1 MNSGNSQASGG
12 PRSGAWR
19 RPESGTSGLE
29 RYFATI
35 RERAG
40 LIALVTFVTTLIAAA
55 YLVVATEQYRA
66 EADLLVI
73 PLSRDDDSLQ
83 GLSVIHESTDPTRD
97 VATAARLT
105 TSLNVA
111 RRVDKEIG
119 YPGTPEQLRSKVS
132 AEPVAASQVVAVVAE
147 ADSPEMARDI
157 ANGFANG
164 IVSERGDI
172 VKRQADT
179 LITGLR
185 QQLQDS
191 QDSGETTTALEQQIV
206 ALEKVKTAG
215 DPTLTVDT
223 LASKPVSPFSP
234 RPMLTLIAGLFG
246 GLILGVGG
254 AFAMSALD
262 PRLRREEQ
270 LRELYSLP
278 ILARVPKEKRAPT
291 FTLGKRRLVIGPRSR
306 ERRALPPGELSAAT
320 LESFRTLRTMLAA
333 QRREDGNSRSI
344 LVTGPSPSEG
354 KTTTA
359 INLASSLALAGNRV
373 ILIEADFRRPT
384 VGEALGVRA
393 RVGIGDVLLGNV
405 ALEDALVLA
414 PPFGDN
420 LCALLVDRADDWLAE
435 VLSLPAA
442 EALLEDAKRL
452 ADYVVLDSPP
462 LTQVI
467 DAMPLARQVD
477 DVVMVVRLG
486 SSNLTQLAHLGD
498 LLEQNS
504 IRPAGFVVV
513 GGPAPEESSYYR
525 EAQRRRAAQSDW
537 LVNFEQKT
545 SSSSSSESEAPS
557 KPESSSSSSSERSAS
572 SAER

>member
-1 MNSGNSQASGG
+1 MNAG
-12 PRSGAWR
+12 WR
-19 RPESGTSGLE
+19 RPQGESTGLESYFRVLRERSGL
-29 RYFATI
+29 I
-35 RERAG
+35 
-40 LIALVTFVTTLIAAA
+40 LLVTLVTTLMAAA
-55 YLVVATEQYRA
+55 YLATAPDKYEA
-66 EADLLVI
+66 EATLLVL
-73 PLSRDDDSLQ
+73 PASRDDTTLNN
-83 GLSVIHESTDPTRD
+83 LPLLRESSDPTRNIE
-97 VATAARLT
+97 TASQLVT
-105 TSLNVA
+105 EPNVA
-111 RRVDKEIG
+111 GRVKDQLG
-119 YPGTPEQLRSKVS
+119 LGGTVASLQAKVA
-132 AEPVAASQVVAVVAE
+132 AEPVAQSDIVAITAH
-147 ADSPEMARDI
+147 ADSPDLARDI
-157 ANGFANG
+157 ANGFATG
-164 IVSERGDI
+164 VVAERSE
-172 VKRQADT
+172 
-179 LITGLR
+179 LIRSEAEKLIDGLR
-185 QQLQDS
+185 EQVREAD
-191 QDSGETTTALEQQIV
+191 DAGDDTTALNAQIADLQAV
-206 ALEKVKTAG
+206 RESG
-215 DPTLTVDT
+215 DPTLR
-223 LASKPVSPFSP
+223 VSTRAEAPSSPYSP
-234 RPMLTLIAGLFG
+234 RPVLTLLAGFFG

-291 FTLGKRRLVIGPRSR
+291 FTLGKRRLLIGPRER

-467 DAMPLARQVD
+467 DAMPLARRVD
-477 DVVMVVRLG
+477 DVVIVTRLG
-486 SSNLTQLAHLGD
+486 SSNLSQLAHLGD
-498 LLEQNS
+498 LLDQNG

-513 GGPAPEESSYYR
+513 GGAAPEESSYYR
-525 EAQRRRAAQSDW
+525 EAQRRRNAQSDW

-545 SSSSSSESEAPS
+545 SSSPPPGESEKS
-557 KPESSSSSSSERSAS
+557 TS

>member
-1 MNSGNSQASGG
+1 MNSADSQAARDSAGVG
-12 PRSGAWR
+12 WR
-19 RPESGTSGLE
+19 RPQSAVSGLE
-29 RYFATI
+29 RYFHTI
-35 RERAG
+35 RERLG
-40 LIALVTFVTTLIAAA
+40 LIALVTLVTTLAAAA
-55 YLVVATEQYRA
+55 YLVVATDQYKA
-66 EADLLVI
+66 EADLLVL
-73 PLSRDDDSLQ
+73 PQSRDDPSFN
-83 GLSVIHESTDPTRD
+83 GLSLIRESSDPTRD
-97 VATAARLT
+97 VETAAKLA
-105 TSLNVA
+105 TSRNVA
-111 RRVDKEIG
+111 RQVDR
-119 YPGTPEQLRSKVS
+119 QLDYEGSVDDLLKKVS
-132 AEPVAASQVVAVVAE
+132 AEPIAQSNVVAVTAV
-147 ADSPEMARDI
+147 ADSPELARDI

-164 IVSERGDI
+164 VVEHRSELIRA
-172 VKRQADT
+172 QAT
-179 LITGLR
+179 RLIEGL
-185 QQLQDS
+185 QQQVD
-191 QDSGETTTALEQQIV
+191 DAKAAGESTDELNAQIASLV
-206 ALEKVKTAG
+206 RVRASG
-215 DPTLTVDT
+215 DPTLSVETQ
-223 LASKPVSPFSP
+223 AEAPESPFSP
-234 RPMLTLIAGLFG
+234 RPALTLAAGIIG
-246 GLILGVGG
+246 GLILGIGG

-270 LRELYSLP
+270 LRELYALP

-291 FTLGKRRLVIGPRSR
+291 YTLGKRWLGIGPR
-306 ERRALPPGELSAAT
+306 EHQRRPLPPGELSAAT

-333 QRREDGNSRSI
+333 QRREDGKSRSI

-405 ALEDALVLA
+405 SLEDALVLA

-477 DVVMVVRLG
+477 DVVVVTRLG

-498 LLEQNS
+498 LLDQNG

-513 GGPAPEESSYYR
+513 GGPGPEESSYYR
-525 EAQRRRAAQSDW
+525 EVQRRRAAQSDW

-545 SSSSSSESEAPS
+545 SGASESS
-557 KPESSSSSSSERSAS
+557 VESETSTS

>member
-1 MNSGNSQASGG
+1 MNPADTQAARDPAGTG
-12 PRSGAWR
+12 WR
-19 RPESGTSGLE
+19 RPQTGVSGLE
-29 RYFATI
+29 RYFHTL
-35 RERAG
+35 RERLG
-40 LIALVTFVTTLIAAA
+40 LIALITLVTTLAAVA
-55 YLVVATEQYRA
+55 YLAVATDRYKA

-73 PLSRDDDSLQ
+73 PAPRDDTSLT
-83 GLSVIHESTDPTRD
+83 GLPLIRESSDPTRD
-97 VATAARLT
+97 VETASQVV
-105 TSLNVA
+105 TSRNVGE
-111 RRVDKEIG
+111 RVK
-119 YPGTPEQLRSKVS
+119 EQLGLDESVTDLLKDVS
-132 AEPVAASQVVAVVAE
+132 AEPIAQSNIVAVIAE
-147 ADSPEMARDI
+147 ADSPELARDI
-157 ANGFANG
+157 ANGFARGVVAHRSEIVRTEADKLIARAREDLEAAEGNG
-164 IVSERGDI
+164 ESTEAIS
-172 VKRQADT
+172 T
-179 LITGLR
+179 
-185 QQLQDS
+185 QLAQLL
-191 QDSGETTTALEQQIV
+191 TVRA
-206 ALEKVKTAG
+206 AG
-215 DPTLTVDT
+215 DPTLRVET
-223 LASKPVSPFSP
+223 LADTPESPFAP
-234 RPMLTLIAGLFG
+234 RPVLTIVAGIIA

-254 AFAMSALD
+254 AFAMSSLD

-270 LRELYSLP
+270 LRELYALP
-278 ILARVPKEKRAPT
+278 ILARIPKEKRAPT
-291 FTLGKRRLVIGPRSR
+291 FTLGKRRLGIGPRER

-405 ALEDALVLA
+405 SLEDALVLA

-442 EALLEDAKRL
+442 QALLEDAKRL

-477 DVVMVVRLG
+477 DVVLVVRLG
-486 SSNLTQLAHLGD
+486 SSNLTQLVHLGD
-498 LLEQNS
+498 LLEQNG

-513 GGPAPEESSYYR
+513 GGPGPEESNYYR
-525 EAQRRRAAQSDW
+525 DAQRRRAQSDW
-537 LVNFEQKT
+537 LVNFEQKSA
-545 SSSSSSESEAPS
+545 SSVESETS
-557 KPESSSSSSSERSAS
+557 TS

>member
-1 MNSGNSQASGG
+1 MNSADTQAARDS
-12 PRSGAWR
+12 SGAGWR
-19 RPESGTSGLE
+19 RPQTATSGIE
-29 RYFATI
+29 RYYRVL
-35 RERAG
+35 RERLG
-40 LIALVTFVTTLIAAA
+40 LIALVTLATTLVAAA
-55 YLVVATEQYRA
+55 YLVTAPDRYKA
-66 EADLLVI
+66 EANLLVN
-73 PLSRDDDSLQ
+73 PAANDDPVFGSLP
-83 GLSVIHESTDPTRD
+83 VIRESSDPTRD
-97 VATAARLT
+97 VETASELVMSPNVAARVDRDLGLDDPPNDLT
-105 TSLNVA
+105 PDDLLGQVT
-111 RRVDKEIG
+111 
-119 YPGTPEQLRSKVS
+119 
-132 AEPVAASQVVAVVAE
+132 AEPVAQSNIVAVTAE
-147 ADSPEMARDI
+147 ADSPELARDL

-164 IVSERGDI
+164 VVAERNELVRREAGD
-172 VKRQADT
+172 
-179 LITGLR
+179 LITRLR
-185 QQLQDS
+185 EEIQTAEDNGDSTDELNVELAQLLRVQAS
-191 QDSGETTTALEQQIV
+191 
-206 ALEKVKTAG
+206 G
-215 DPTLTVDT
+215 DPTLRVETKAT
-223 LASKPVSPFSP
+223 APESPFSP
-234 RPMLTLIAGLFG
+234 RPGVTIAAGLFG
-246 GLILGVGG
+246 GLILGIGG

-278 ILARVPKEKRAPT
+278 ILARVPKERRAPT
-291 FTLGKRRLVIGPRSR
+291 FTLGKRRFGIGPRER

-477 DVVMVVRLG
+477 DVVLVTRLG
-486 SSNLTQLAHLGD
+486 SSNLAQLAHLGD
-498 LLEQNS
+498 LLDQND

-513 GGPAPEESSYYR
+513 GGPGPEESSYYR

-537 LVNFEQKT
+537 LVTFEQKT
-545 SSSSSSESEAPS
+545 SSGTESQKS
-557 KPESSSSSSSERSAS
+557 TS

>member
-1 MNSGNSQASGG
+1 MNPADSQAS
-12 PRSGAWR
+12 RDSGSTTWR
-19 RPESGTSGLE
+19 RPQSGSTGLE
-29 RYFATI
+29 RYFRVI
-35 RERAG
+35 RERLG
-40 LIALVTFVTTLIAAA
+40 LIALVTLTTTLMAAA
-55 YLVVATEQYRA
+55 YLAVATEQYRA

-73 PLSRDDDSLQ
+73 PASRDDTALNSLP
-83 GLSVIHESTDPTRD
+83 LIRESSDPTRD
-97 VATAARLT
+97 VETASRLV
-105 TSLNVA
+105 TSRNVA
-111 RRVDKEIG
+111 EAVKTDLG
-119 YPGTPEQLRSKVS
+119 LDQSADSLRAQVT
-132 AEPVAASQVVAVVAE
+132 AEPVAQSNIVAVTAT
-147 ADSPEMARDI
+147 ADSPDLARDL

-164 IVSERGDI
+164 VVEQRSKVIRTEAE
-172 VKRQADT
+172 KQ
-179 LITGLR
+179 ITGLR
-185 QQLQDS
+185 DQLKQAVDN
-191 QDSGETTTALEQQIV
+191 GENTVDALAAQI
-206 ALEKVKTAG
+206 AELQSIAQSG
-215 DPTLTVDT
+215 DPTMTVDT
-223 LASKPVSPFSP
+223 RADAPSSPFSP
-234 RPMLTLIAGLFG
+234 KPVVTIVAGIFAGLV
-246 GLILGVGG
+246 LGIGG
-254 AFAMSALD
+254 AFAMNALD

-278 ILARVPKEKRAPT
+278 ILARVPKERRAPT
-291 FTLGKRRLVIGPRSR
+291 FTLGKRRFGIGPRER

-320 LESFRTLRTMLAA
+320 LESYRTLRTMLAA
-333 QRREDGNSRSI
+333 QRRDDGNSRSV

-405 ALEDALVLA
+405 SLEDALVLA

-477 DVVMVVRLG
+477 DVVLVVRLG

-498 LLEQNS
+498 LLDQND
-504 IRPAGFVVV
+504 IKPAGFVVV

-525 EAQRRRAAQSDW
+525 EAQRRRNAQSDW
-537 LVNFEQKT
+537 LVSFDQRGRRVRFRVHQLGVLGRT
-545 SSSSSSESEAPS
+545 LSQLP
-557 KPESSSSSSSERSAS
+557 
-572 SAER
+572 

>member
-1 MNSGNSQASGG
+1 MNSGNSQAGGGSSGG
-12 PRSGAWR
+12 GWR
-19 RPESGTSGLE
+19 RPESGTTGLE
-29 RYFATI
+29 RYYGTI

-40 LIALVTFVTTLIAAA
+40 LIALVTFVTTLFAAA
-55 YLVVATEQYRA
+55 YLVVATPQYRA

-73 PLSRDDDSLQ
+73 PASRDADEFS
-83 GLSVIHESTDPTRD
+83 GLPVIRESTDPTRD
-97 VATAARLT
+97 VETAARLT

-111 RRVDKEIG
+111 RLVDKQLAYE
-119 YPGTPEQLRSKVS
+119 GTPEQLKSKVS
-132 AEPVAASQVVAVVAE
+132 AEPVAQSQIVAVTAI
-147 ADSPEMARDI
+147 ADSPELARDI

-164 IVSERGDI
+164 VVSQRSAL
-172 VKRQADT
+172 VKQAADGF
-179 LITGLR
+179 ITGLR
-185 QQLQDS
+185 QQVQDA
-191 QDSGETTTALEQQIV
+191 QDAGDPTTALEQQIV
-206 ALEKVKTAG
+206 ALEKVKQG
-215 DPTLTVDT
+215 GNPTLSVDT
-223 LASKPVSPFSP
+223 TASKPASAFSP
-234 RPMLTLIAGLFG
+234 RPMLTLVAGILG

-291 FTLGKRRLVIGPRSR
+291 FTLGKRRFVLGPRAR

-477 DVVMVVRLG
+477 DVVLVVRLG

-537 LVNFEQKT
+537 LVNFEQK
-545 SSSSSSESEAPS
+545 SSSSASESG
-557 KPESSSSSSSERSAS
+557 SSERSAS
-572 SAER
+572 SADR

>member
-1 MNSGNSQASGG
+1 MNSADTQAARDSAGG
-12 PRSGAWR
+12 GWR
-19 RPESGTSGLE
+19 RPQRGVSGLE
-29 RYFATI
+29 RYYGTI
-35 RERAG
+35 KERLG
-40 LIALVTFVTTLIAAA
+40 LIALITVVTTLIAGA
-55 YLVVATEQYRA
+55 YLAVATDQYRA
-66 EADLLVI
+66 EAELLVV
-73 PLSRDDDSLQ
+73 PASRDDTTLN
-83 GLSVIHESTDPTRD
+83 GIFVIRESSDPTRD
-97 VATAARLT
+97 VQTAASLVDG
-105 TSLNVA
+105 LNVA
-111 RRVDKEIG
+111 RRVDQQLD
-119 YPGTPEQLRSKVS
+119 YPGTPEDLKAKVT
-132 AEPVAASQVVAVVAE
+132 AEPVAQSNIVAVTAV
-147 ADSPEMARDI
+147 ADSPELARDI

-164 IVSERGDI
+164 VVAERSEIVRVEADKQISALQEQIDAAEEAGDS
-172 VKRQADT
+172 T
-179 LITGLR
+179 
-185 QQLQDS
+185 
-191 QDSGETTTALEQQIV
+191 EALEESLVGLQK
-206 ALEKVKTAG
+206 LRTTG
-215 DPTLTVDT
+215 DPTLRVETEAT
-223 LASKPVSPFSP
+223 APSSPFSP
-234 RPMLTLIAGLFG
+234 RPMLTLIAGVLG
-246 GLILGVGG
+246 GLILGIGG

-278 ILARVPKEKRAPT
+278 ILARVPKERRAPT
-291 FTLGKRRLVIGPRSR
+291 FTLGKRRFGIGPRER

-333 QRREDGNSRSI
+333 QRRDDGNSRSI

-384 VGEALGVRA
+384 VGQALGVRA

-442 EALLEDAKRL
+442 QALLEDAKRL

-477 DVVMVVRLG
+477 DVVLVCRLG

-498 LLEQNS
+498 LLDQNG
-504 IRPAGFVVV
+504 IKPAGFVVV

-537 LVNFEQKT
+537 LVSFEQKT
-545 SSSSSSESEAPS
+545 SGGAQPDG
-557 KPESSSSSSSERSAS
+557 PPSSERSTS
-572 SAER
+572 PAER

>member
-1 MNSGNSQASGG
+1 MNSGNTQAAGDSLGG
-12 PRSGAWR
+12 GWR
-19 RPESGTSGLE
+19 RPQSGSTGLE
-29 RYFATI
+29 RYYNTV

-40 LIALVTFVTTLIAAA
+40 LIALVTFVTTLIAAV
-55 YLVVATEQYRA
+55 YLATATSQYRA
-66 EADLLVI
+66 EADLLVL
-73 PLSRDDDSLQ
+73 PASNNDTSLT
-83 GLSVIHESTDPTRD
+83 GLSVIRDSSDPTRD
-97 VATAARLT
+97 VETASRLT

-111 RRVDKEIG
+111 RLVDRQLG
-119 YPGTPEQLRSKVS
+119 YPGSPEQLRSKVS
-132 AEPVAASQVVAVVAE
+132 AEPVAGSNVVAVRAE
-147 ADSPEMARDI
+147 ADSPELARDI

-164 IVSERGDI
+164 V
-172 VKRQADT
+172 VKVRSDVVKAEADN
-179 LITGLR
+179 LLTGLR
-185 QQLQDS
+185 AQLQD
-191 QDSGETTTALEQQIV
+191 QGNAGDNTTELNQQIV
-206 ALEKVKTAG
+206 ALEKVKQGG

-223 LASKPVSPFSP
+223 AASKPRSPFSP
-234 RPMLTLIAGLFG
+234 RPMLTLIAGFLG

-291 FTLGKRRLVIGPRSR
+291 FTLGKRRFGFGPRAR

-333 QRREDGNSRSI
+333 QRREDGKSRSI

-477 DVVMVVRLG
+477 DVVLVVRLG

-498 LLEQNS
+498 LLDQNS

-545 SSSSSSESEAPS
+545 SSSSSASESE
-557 KPESSSSSSSERSAS
+557 SSSERSAS
-572 SAER
+572 SADR

>member
-1 MNSGNSQASGG
+1 RDQLQQAQDAG
-12 PRSGAWR
+12 
-19 RPESGTSGLE
+19 ENTTELE
-29 RYFATI
+29 RQ
-35 RERAG
+35 
-40 LIALVTFVTTLIAAA
+40 IA
-55 YLVVATEQYRA
+55 E
-66 EADLLVI
+66 
-73 PLSRDDDSLQ
+73 LQ
-83 GLSVIHESTDPTRD
+83 AV
-97 VATAARLT
+97 
-105 TSLNVA
+105 
-111 RRVDKEIG
+111 RVD
-119 YPGTPEQLRSKVS
+119 
-132 AEPVAASQVVAVVAE
+132 
-147 ADSPEMARDI
+147 
-157 ANGFANG
+157 
-164 IVSERGDI
+164 
-172 VKRQADT
+172 
-179 LITGLR
+179 
-185 QQLQDS
+185 
-191 QDSGETTTALEQQIV
+191 
-206 ALEKVKTAG
+206 G
-215 DPTLTVDT
+215 DPTLTVETKAD
-223 LASKPVSPFSP
+223 APSSPYSP
-234 RPMLTLIAGLFG
+234 RPVLTLIAALFG

-254 AFAMSALD
+254 AFASSALD

-291 FTLGKRRLVIGPRSR
+291 FTLGKRRFGIGPRER

-477 DVVMVVRLG
+477 DVVLVCRLG

-498 LLEQNS
+498 LLDQNG
-504 IRPAGFVVV
+504 IKPAGFVVV
-513 GGPAPEESSYYR
+513 GGAGPEESSYYR
-525 EAQRRRAAQSDW
+525 EAQRRRNAQSDW

-545 SSSSSSESEAPS
+545 SSSSDETSS
-557 KPESSSSSSSERSAS
+557 RSAS
-572 SAER
+572 SAET

>member
-1 MNSGNSQASGG
+1 MNSADTQAARDS
-12 PRSGAWR
+12 SGASWR
-19 RPESGTSGLE
+19 RPQTASSGIE
-29 RYFATI
+29 RYYRVL
-35 RERAG
+35 RERLG
-40 LIALVTFVTTLIAAA
+40 LIVLVTLATTLVAAA
-55 YLVVATEQYRA
+55 YLVVAPDRYKA
-66 EADLLVI
+66 EADLLVN
-73 PLSRDDDSLQ
+73 PASNDDETFGSLP
-83 GLSVIHESTDPTRD
+83 VIRESSDPTRD
-97 VATAARLT
+97 VETASRLVVSRNVAAR
-105 TSLNVA
+105 
-111 RRVDKEIG
+111 VDRELG
-119 YPGTPEQLRSKVS
+119 LDEPPNDFSPDDLLGMVT
-132 AEPVAASQVVAVVAE
+132 AEPVAQSNIVSVTAE
-147 ADSPEMARDI
+147 ADSPELARDL

-164 IVSERGDI
+164 VVAQRDELVR
-172 VKRQADT
+172 REAAE
-179 LITGLR
+179 LITRLR
-185 QQLQDS
+185 EEIQTAADNGDSTEELNLELAQLQRVEAS
-191 QDSGETTTALEQQIV
+191 
-206 ALEKVKTAG
+206 G
-215 DPTLTVDT
+215 DPTLRVETKAD
-223 LASKPVSPFSP
+223 APDEPFSP
-234 RPMLTLIAGLFG
+234 RPAVTIAAGLLG
-246 GLILGVGG
+246 GLILGIGG

-278 ILARVPKEKRAPT
+278 ILARVPKERRAPT
-291 FTLGKRRLVIGPRSR
+291 FTLGKRRFGIGPRER

-477 DVVMVVRLG
+477 DVVLVTRLG
-486 SSNLTQLAHLGD
+486 SSNLAQLAHLGD
-498 LLEQNS
+498 LLDQNG
-504 IRPAGFVVV
+504 IKPAGFVVV
-513 GGPAPEESSYYR
+513 GGPGPEESSYYR

-537 LVNFEQKT
+537 LVTFEQK
-545 SSSSSSESEAPS
+545 SSSEAGSEKS
-557 KPESSSSSSSERSAS
+557 TS

>member
-1 MNSGNSQASGG
+1 MNPPESQAARDSA
-12 PRSGAWR
+12 SSDWR
-19 RPESGTSGLE
+19 RAQSASSGLE
-29 RYFATI
+29 RYYRVI
-35 RERAG
+35 RERLG
-40 LIALVTFVTTLIAAA
+40 LIAMVTLTTTLVAAA
-55 YLVVATEQYRA
+55 YLATATEQYKA

-73 PLSRDDDSLQ
+73 PASREDTALN
-83 GLSVIHESTDPTRD
+83 GLPVIRESSDPTRD
-97 VATAARLT
+97 VETAARLVDN
-105 TSLNVA
+105 LNVA
-111 RRVDKEIG
+111 KAVKGSLGLDQSAES
-119 YPGTPEQLRSKVS
+119 LRSQVT
-132 AEPVAASQVVAVVAE
+132 AEPVAQSNIVAVTAT
-147 ADSPEMARDI
+147 ADSPDLARDL
-157 ANGFANG
+157 ANGFVNG
-164 IVSERGDI
+164 VVELRSKLVKAEAEKQIV
-172 VKRQADT
+172 
-179 LITGLR
+179 GLKD
-185 QQLQDS
+185 QLQEAEAAGEDS
-191 QDSGETTTALEQQIV
+191 NATALANQIAELQGV
-206 ALEKVKTAG
+206 AQSG
-215 DPTLTVDT
+215 DPTLTVETRAD
-223 LASKPVSPFSP
+223 APSSPFSP
-234 RPMLTLIAGLFG
+234 RPILTLAAGFFAGLV
-246 GLILGVGG
+246 LGTGG

-278 ILARVPKEKRAPT
+278 ILARVPKERRAPT
-291 FTLGKRRLVIGPRSR
+291 FTLGKRRLGIGPRER

-333 QRREDGNSRSI
+333 QRRDDGNSRSI

-498 LLEQNS
+498 LLDQNG
-504 IRPAGFVVV
+504 IKPAGFVVV
-513 GGPAPEESSYYR
+513 GGPGPEESSYYR
-525 EAQRRRAAQSDW
+525 EAQRRRNAQSDW

-545 SSSSSSESEAPS
+545 SSSSS
-557 KPESSSSSSSERSAS
+557 ESSSSARPAS

>member
-1 MNSGNSQASGG
+1 MNSADTQAARDSSGG
-12 PRSGAWR
+12 GWR
-19 RPESGTSGLE
+19 RPQANSSGIE
-29 RYFATI
+29 RYFRVL

-40 LIALVTFVTTLIAAA
+40 LIALITLTTTLVAGA
-55 YLVVATEQYRA
+55 YLAVATKQYQA

-73 PLSRDDDSLQ
+73 PASRDDPTLNT
-83 GLSVIHESTDPTRD
+83 LPLIRESSDPTRD
-97 VATAARLT
+97 VETAARIT
-105 TSLNVA
+105 ASRNVA
-111 RRVDKEIG
+111 KRVKRELGLDESDEALL
-119 YPGTPEQLRSKVS
+119 EQVK
-132 AEPVAASQVVAVVAE
+132 AEPVAQSNVVAVQAT
-147 ADSPEMARDI
+147 ADSPDLARDI
-157 ANGFANG
+157 ANGFADG
-164 IVSERGDI
+164 VVAERSN
-172 VKRQADT
+172 VVRAEADK
-179 LITGLR
+179 LIAGLR
-185 QQLQDS
+185 QQRQSAEDAGESTDALSSQIAALQ
-191 QDSGETTTALEQQIV
+191 TV
-206 ALEKVKTAG
+206 REKG
-215 DPTLTVDT
+215 DPTMHVETRAD
-223 LASKPVSPFSP
+223 APESAFSP
-234 RPMLTLIAGLFG
+234 RPMLTIFAGVVG

-254 AFAMSALD
+254 AFGMSALD

-270 LRELYSLP
+270 LRDLYSLP

-291 FTLGKRRLVIGPRSR
+291 FTLGKRRFGLGPRER
-306 ERRALPPGELSAAT
+306 QRRALPPGELSAAT

-442 EALLEDAKRL
+442 QALLEDAKRL

-477 DVVMVVRLG
+477 DVVLVTRLG
-486 SSNLTQLAHLGD
+486 SSNISQLAHLGD
-498 LLEQNS
+498 LLDQNG

-513 GGPAPEESSYYR
+513 GGPGPEESSYYR

-537 LVNFEQKT
+537 LVNFEQKSSSPGESETSETST
-545 SSSSSSESEAPS
+545 SSAKLSEAPFDR
-557 KPESSSSSSSERSAS
+557 PG
-572 SAER
+572 

>member
-1 MNSGNSQASGG
+1 MNSGDTQAARDTASVG
-12 PRSGAWR
+12 WR
-19 RPESGTSGLE
+19 RPQAESSGIE
-29 RYFATI
+29 RYFRVL
-35 RERAG
+35 RERSG
-40 LIALVTFVTTLIAAA
+40 LIFLVVLTTTLVAGA
-55 YLVVATEQYRA
+55 YLAVATKQYKA

-73 PLSRDDDSLQ
+73 PASRDDQSL
-83 GLSVIHESTDPTRD
+83 GTLPIIRESSDPTRD
-97 VATAARLT
+97 VETAARVT
-105 TSLNVA
+105 ASRNVA
-111 RRVDKEIG
+111 KLVKRDLGLDMTDDELLAHVK
-119 YPGTPEQLRSKVS
+119 
-132 AEPVAASQVVAVVAE
+132 AEPVAQSNVVAVSAT
-147 ADSPEMARDI
+147 ADSPTLARDI
-157 ANGFANG
+157 ANGFADG
-164 IVSERGDI
+164 VVESRSAVVRAE
-172 VKRQADT
+172 ADK
-179 LITGLR
+179 LIAGLR
-185 QQLQDS
+185 QQVQEAEDAGESTDALSANIAALQ
-191 QDSGETTTALEQQIV
+191 TV
-206 ALEKVKTAG
+206 REKG
-215 DPTLTVDT
+215 DPTMHVETRAD
-223 LASKPVSPFSP
+223 APESAFSP
-234 RPMLTLIAGLFG
+234 RPMLTIFAGVIG

-270 LRELYSLP
+270 LRDLYSLP

-291 FTLGKRRLVIGPRSR
+291 FTLGKRRFGIGPRER
-306 ERRALPPGELSAAT
+306 QRRALPPGELSAAT

-442 EALLEDAKRL
+442 QALLEDAKRL

-477 DVVMVVRLG
+477 DVVIVTRLG

-498 LLEQNS
+498 LLDQNG

-513 GGPAPEESSYYR
+513 GGAGPEESSYYR

-545 SSSSSSESEAPS
+545 SGAGESE
-557 KPESSSSSSSERSAS
+557 KPTS
-572 SAER
+572 SAPR

>member
-1 MNSGNSQASGG
+1 VRTEADRQI
-12 PRSGAWR
+12 
-19 RPESGTSGLE
+19 SGLQQE
-29 RYFATI
+29 IQDA
-35 RERAG
+35 EEAG
-40 LIALVTFVTTLIAAA
+40 ASTDALV
-55 YLVVATEQYRA
+55 EQ
-66 EADLLVI
+66 
-73 PLSRDDDSLQ
+73 
-83 GLSVIHESTDPTRD
+83 
-97 VATAARLT
+97 
-105 TSLNVA
+105 
-111 RRVDKEIG
+111 
-119 YPGTPEQLRSKVS
+119 
-132 AEPVAASQVVAVVAE
+132 VAA
-147 ADSPEMARDI
+147 
-157 ANGFANG
+157 
-164 IVSERGDI
+164 
-172 VKRQADT
+172 
-179 LITGLR
+179 
-185 QQLQDS
+185 LQK
-191 QDSGETTTALEQQIV
+191 I
-206 ALEKVKTAG
+206 KTSG
-215 DPTLTVDT
+215 DPTLRVETEAT
-223 LASKPVSPFSP
+223 APSSPFSP
-234 RPMLTLIAGLFG
+234 RPTLTLLAGLLG

-291 FTLGKRRLVIGPRSR
+291 FTFGRRRLFGIGPRER

-333 QRREDGNSRSI
+333 QRREDGSSRSI

-477 DVVMVVRLG
+477 DVVLVTRLG

-498 LLEQNS
+498 LLDQNG

-513 GGPAPEESSYYR
+513 GGPGPEESSYYR

-537 LVNFEQKT
+537 LVNFEKQ
-545 SSSSSSESEAPS
+545 SGAASAA
-557 KPESSSSSSSERSAS
+557 SERSAS

>member
-1 MNSGNSQASGG
+1 MNPADTQAARDSAGVG
-12 PRSGAWR
+12 WR
-19 RPESGTSGLE
+19 RPQTGISGLE
-29 RYFATI
+29 RYFRTL
-35 RERAG
+35 RERLG
-40 LIALVTFVTTLIAAA
+40 LIALVTLTTTLVAAA
-55 YLVVATEQYRA
+55 YLTVATDKYEA
-66 EADLLVI
+66 EAELLVL
-73 PLSRDDDSLQ
+73 PAPRDDPNLS
-83 GLSVIHESTDPTRD
+83 GLAMIRESSDPTRD
-97 VATAARLT
+97 VTTAAGLATNR
-105 TSLNVA
+105 NVA
-111 RRVDKEIG
+111 LRVKRELGLDESVND
-119 YPGTPEQLRSKVS
+119 LREKVT
-132 AEPVAASQVVAVVAE
+132 AEPIAQSNIVSVRAE
-147 ADSPEMARDI
+147 ADSPELARDI

-164 IVSERGDI
+164 VVASRSEIVRG
-172 VKRQADT
+172 QAEE
-179 LITGLR
+179 LITRKREDLR
-185 QQLQDS
+185 AAEAAGENTDAISSQLA
-191 QDSGETTTALEQQIV
+191 ALQTI
-206 ALEKVKTAG
+206 AATG
-215 DPTLTVDT
+215 DPTLRVETRAD
-223 LASKPVSPFSP
+223 APEEPFSP
-234 RPMLTLIAGLFG
+234 RPMLTIVAGFIA

-278 ILARVPKEKRAPT
+278 VLARVPKEKRAPT
-291 FTLGKRRLVIGPRSR
+291 FTLGKRRFGIGPRER

-442 EALLEDAKRL
+442 GALLEDAKRL

-477 DVVMVVRLG
+477 DVVIVTRLG

-498 LLEQNS
+498 LLEQNG

-513 GGPAPEESSYYR
+513 GGPGPEESSYYR

-537 LVNFEQKT
+537 LVNFEQK
-545 SSSSSSESEAPS
+545 SSSSSAESPQS
-557 KPESSSSSSSERSAS
+557 TS

>member
-1 MNSGNSQASGG
+1 MNPPDTQASREGF
-12 PRSGAWR
+12 GAGWR
-19 RPESGTSGLE
+19 RPQAESSGLE
-29 RYFATI
+29 RYFRVV

-40 LIALVTFVTTLIAAA
+40 LIALVTLITTLMAAT
-55 YLVVATEQYRA
+55 YLVVATEKYEA

-73 PLSRDDDSLQ
+73 PASRDDTALN
-83 GLSVIHESTDPTRD
+83 GLPVIRESSDPTRD
-97 VATAARLT
+97 VETAARLVR
-105 TSLNVA
+105 SRNVA
-111 RRVDKEIG
+111 DRVIKDLG
-119 YPGTPEQLRSKVS
+119 LDQSADSLLSQVT
-132 AEPVAASQVVAVVAE
+132 AEPVAQSNIVSIRSTAS
-147 ADSPEMARDI
+147 SPDEARDI
-157 ANGFANG
+157 ANGFATG
-164 IVSERGDI
+164 VVAQRSEIVRSEAEKQMEGAREQL
-172 VKRQADT
+172 KQA
-179 LITGLR
+179 
-185 QQLQDS
+185 QDA
-191 QDSGETTTALEQQIV
+191 GEPTAEREQQIAELQSIV
-206 ALEKVKTAG
+206 TGG
-215 DPTLTVDT
+215 DPTMTVET
-223 LASKPVSPFSP
+223 KANAPSSPYSP
-234 RPMLTLIAGLFG
+234 RPMLTIIAGLFG

-254 AFAMSALD
+254 AFASSALD

-291 FTLGKRRLVIGPRSR
+291 FTLGKRRLGIGPRER

-467 DAMPLARQVD
+467 DAMPLARKVD
-477 DVVMVVRLG
+477 DVVLVTRLG
-486 SSNLTQLAHLGD
+486 SSNLSQLAHLGD
-498 LLEQNS
+498 LLDQNG
-504 IRPAGFVVV
+504 IKPAGFVVV
-513 GGPAPEESSYYR
+513 GGPGPEESSYYR
-525 EAQRRRAAQSDW
+525 EAQRRRNAQSDW
-537 LVNFEQKT
+537 LVSFEQKT
-545 SSSSSSESEAPS
+545 SSSPAD
-557 KPESSSSSSSERSAS
+557 SSERSAS
-572 SAER
+572 SADR

>member
-1 MNSGNSQASGG
+1 MNPPDTQAFREG
-12 PRSGAWR
+12 PSAGWR
-19 RPESGTSGLE
+19 RPQAESAGLQ
-29 RYFATI
+29 RYFRVL

-40 LIALVTFVTTLIAAA
+40 LIALVTLITTLMAAS
-55 YLVVATEQYRA
+55 YLVVATEKYKA
-66 EADLLVI
+66 ETDLLVI
-73 PLSRDDDSLQ
+73 PASRDDTALNA
-83 GLSVIHESTDPTRD
+83 LPLIRESSDPTRD
-97 VATAARLT
+97 VETAARLV
-105 TSLNVA
+105 TSRNVA
-111 RRVDKEIG
+111 ERVKQ
-119 YPGTPEQLRSKVS
+119 QLGLDQSADSLQSQVS
-132 AEPVAASQVVAVVAE
+132 AAPVAQSNIVAITAE
-147 ADSPEMARDI
+147 ADSPDLARDI
-157 ANGFANG
+157 ANGFAEG
-164 IVSERGDI
+164 VVAQRSAVVRAAAA
-172 VKRQADT
+172 KQ
-179 LITGLR
+179 ITGL
-185 QQLQDS
+185 QSELQKAKDTGQNTVQLDANIAELQGVS
-191 QDSGETTTALEQQIV
+191 QS
-206 ALEKVKTAG
+206 G
-215 DPTLTVDT
+215 DPTMSVETRAD
-223 LASKPVSPFSP
+223 APDSPFSP
-234 RPMLTLIAGLFG
+234 RPGLTIFAGIFA

-291 FTLGKRRLVIGPRSR
+291 FTLGKRRFGIGPRER

-442 EALLEDAKRL
+442 QALLEDAKRL

-477 DVVMVVRLG
+477 DVVLVTRLG
-486 SSNLTQLAHLGD
+486 SSNLSQLAHLGD
-498 LLEQNS
+498 LLDQNG
-504 IRPAGFVVV
+504 IKPAGFVVV
-513 GGPAPEESSYYR
+513 GGPGPEESSYYR
-525 EAQRRRAAQSDW
+525 EAQRRRNAQSDW
-537 LVNFEQKT
+537 LVSFEQKT
-545 SSSSSSESEAPS
+545 SSSVSESAS
-557 KPESSSSSSSERSAS
+557 ESSAS
-572 SAER
+572 STER

>member
-1 MNSGNSQASGG
+1 MNSAESQAGRDSAGG
-12 PRSGAWR
+12 GWR
-19 RPESGTSGLE
+19 RPQSGVSGLE
-29 RYFATI
+29 RYFNTI
-35 RERAG
+35 RERLG
-40 LIALVTFVTTLIAAA
+40 LIALITLVTTLIAAA
-55 YLVVATEQYRA
+55 YLAVATEQYRA
-66 EADLLVI
+66 EANLLVI
-73 PLSRDDDSLQ
+73 PAPREDPTFNTLP
-83 GLSVIHESTDPTRD
+83 VIRETSDPTRD
-97 VATAARLT
+97 AQTAAALV
-105 TSLNVA
+105 TSPNVA
-111 RRVDKEIG
+111 RRVDRQLD
-119 YPGTPEQLRSKVS
+119 YPGTAEELESKVT
-132 AEPVAASQVVAVVAE
+132 AEPVAQASIVAVTAV
-147 ADSPEMARDI
+147 ADSPELARDI

-164 IVSERGDI
+164 VVAERSEIVRIE
-172 VKRQADT
+172 ADKQ
-179 LITGLR
+179 IAG
-185 QQLQDS
+185 LQD
-191 QDSGETTTALEQQIV
+191 QI
-206 ALEKVKTAG
+206 AAAEEAG
-215 DPTLTVDT
+215 DPTEALEESLVGLQKLKTTGDPT
-223 LASKPVSPFSP
+223 LRVETEATAPSSPFSP
-234 RPMLTLIAGLFG
+234 RPTLTLVAGVLG
-246 GLILGVGG
+246 GLILGIGG

-291 FTLGKRRLVIGPRSR
+291 FTLGKRRFGIGPRER

-333 QRREDGNSRSI
+333 QRRDDGNSRSI

-477 DVVMVVRLG
+477 DVVLVTRLG

-498 LLEQNS
+498 LLDQNG
-504 IRPAGFVVV
+504 IKPAGFVVV

-537 LVNFEQKT
+537 LVNFDK
-545 SSSSSSESEAPS
+545 SSEAVPDGDSEPAPR
-557 KPESSSSSSSERSAS
+557 RSAS
-572 SAER
+572 AER

>member
-1 MNSGNSQASGG
+1 M
-12 PRSGAWR
+12 
-19 RPESGTSGLE
+19 
-29 RYFATI
+29 
-35 RERAG
+35 
-40 LIALVTFVTTLIAAA
+40 AAA
-55 YLVVATEQYRA
+55 YLAVATEQYKA

-73 PLSRDDDSLQ
+73 PASRDDTALNSLP
-83 GLSVIHESTDPTRD
+83 LIRESSDPTRD
-97 VATAARLT
+97 VETASRLV
-105 TSLNVA
+105 TSRNVA
-111 RRVDKEIG
+111 EAVKTDLG
-119 YPGTPEQLRSKVS
+119 LDQTADSLRAQVT
-132 AEPVAASQVVAVVAE
+132 AEPVAQSNIVAVTAT
-147 ADSPEMARDI
+147 ADSPDLARDI

-164 IVSERGDI
+164 VVEQRSKVIKTEAEKQI
-172 VKRQADT
+172 A
-179 LITGLR
+179 GLED
-185 QQLQDS
+185 QLQEAQANNENTVD
-191 QDSGETTTALEQQIV
+191 ALAAQI
-206 ALEKVKTAG
+206 AELQSIAQSG
-215 DPTLTVDT
+215 DPTMSVDT
-223 LASKPVSPFSP
+223 RADAPSSPFSP
-234 RPMLTLIAGLFG
+234 KPMLTIIAGIFA
-246 GLILGVGG
+246 GLVLGIGG
-254 AFAMSALD
+254 AFAMNALD

-278 ILARVPKEKRAPT
+278 ILARVPKERRAPT
-291 FTLGKRRLVIGPRSR
+291 FTLGKRRFGIGPRER

-320 LESFRTLRTMLAA
+320 LESYRTLRTMLAA
-333 QRREDGNSRSI
+333 QRRDDGNSRSV

-405 ALEDALVLA
+405 SLEDALVLA

-477 DVVMVVRLG
+477 DVVLVVRLG

-498 LLEQNS
+498 LLDQND
-504 IRPAGFVVV
+504 IKPAGFVVV

-525 EAQRRRAAQSDW
+525 EAQRRRNSQSDW
-537 LVNFEQKT
+537 LVSFDQRDE
-545 SSSSSSESEAPS
+545 SSA
-557 KPESSSSSSSERSAS
+557 PESTSSAS

>member
-1 MNSGNSQASGG
+1 MNPPDTQAFREG
-12 PRSGAWR
+12 SGAGWR
-19 RPESGTSGLE
+19 RPQAESSGLE
-29 RYFATI
+29 RYFRVL

-40 LIALVTFVTTLIAAA
+40 LIALVTFVTTLVAAA
-55 YLVVATEQYRA
+55 YLVTATEQYKA

-73 PLSRDDDSLQ
+73 PASRDDTSLN
-83 GLSVIHESTDPTRD
+83 GLPLIRESSDPTRD
-97 VATAARLT
+97 VETAARLVD
-105 TSLNVA
+105 SRNVA
-111 RRVDKEIG
+111 DLVKKQLGLDESSDS
-119 YPGTPEQLRSKVS
+119 LRSKVS
-132 AEPVAASQVVAVVAE
+132 AVPVAQSNVVSVTAQ
-147 ADSPEMARDI
+147 ADSPDLARDI
-157 ANGFANG
+157 ANGFAEG
-164 IVSERGDI
+164 VVAQRSSVVRTEAQKQID
-172 VKRQADT
+172 
-179 LITGLR
+179 GLR
-185 QQLQDS
+185 VQVQKAEDAGENTDALQ
-191 QDSGETTTALEQQIV
+191 AQIAELQGV
-206 ALEKVKTAG
+206 VQSG
-215 DPTLTVDT
+215 DPTMSVETRAD
-223 LASKPVSPFSP
+223 APSSPFSP
-234 RPMLTLIAGLFG
+234 RPTLTIAAGIFAGLV
-246 GLILGVGG
+246 LGIGG

-291 FTLGKRRLVIGPRSR
+291 FTLGKRRLGIGPRER

-467 DAMPLARQVD
+467 DAMPLARRVD
-477 DVVMVVRLG
+477 DVVLVTRLG
-486 SSNLTQLAHLGD
+486 ASNLSQLAHLGD
-498 LLEQNS
+498 LLDQNG
-504 IRPAGFVVV
+504 IKPAGFVVV
-513 GGPAPEESSYYR
+513 GGPGPEESSYYR
-525 EAQRRRAAQSDW
+525 EAQRRRSSQSDW

-545 SSSSSSESEAPS
+545 SASTESRQS
-557 KPESSSSSSSERSAS
+557 TS

>member
-1 MNSGNSQASGG
+1 MNPADSQAS
-12 PRSGAWR
+12 RDAASTTWR
-19 RPESGTSGLE
+19 RPQSGSTGLE
-29 RYFATI
+29 RYLRVI
-35 RERAG
+35 RERLG
-40 LIALVTFVTTLIAAA
+40 LIALVTLTTTLVAAA
-55 YLVVATEQYRA
+55 YLAVATEQYRA

-73 PLSRDDDSLQ
+73 PASRDDTALNSLP
-83 GLSVIHESTDPTRD
+83 LIRESSDPTRD
-97 VATAARLT
+97 VETASRLV
-105 TSLNVA
+105 TSRNVA
-111 RRVDKEIG
+111 EAVKADLGLDESADS
-119 YPGTPEQLRSKVS
+119 LRAQVS
-132 AEPVAASQVVAVVAE
+132 AEPVAQSNIVAVTAT
-147 ADSPEMARDI
+147 ADSPDLARDL

-164 IVSERGDI
+164 VVEQRSKVIRTEAAKQI
-172 VKRQADT
+172 A
-179 LITGLR
+179 GLR
-185 QQLQDS
+185 DQLQ
-191 QDSGETTTALEQQIV
+191 QAENNGENTADALAAQIAELQSIV
-206 ALEKVKTAG
+206 QSG
-215 DPTLTVDT
+215 DPTMTVDT
-223 LASKPVSPFSP
+223 RADAPSSPFSP
-234 RPMLTLIAGLFG
+234 KPVVTIIAGIFA
-246 GLILGVGG
+246 GLVLGIGG
-254 AFAMSALD
+254 AFAMNALD

-278 ILARVPKEKRAPT
+278 ILARVPKERRAPT
-291 FTLGKRRLVIGPRSR
+291 FTLGKRRFGFGPRER

-320 LESFRTLRTMLAA
+320 LESYRTLRTMLAA
-333 QRREDGNSRSI
+333 QRRDDGNSRSV

-393 RVGIGDVLLGNV
+393 RVGTGDVLLGNV
-405 ALEDALVLA
+405 SLEDALVLA

-462 LTQVI
+462 LTPLI
-467 DAMPLARQVD
+467 DAMPLARQVA
-477 DVVMVVRLG
+477 DVVLVVRLG

-498 LLEQNS
+498 LLDQND
-504 IRPAGFVVV
+504 IKPAGFVVV

-525 EAQRRRAAQSDW
+525 EAQRRRNAQSDW
-537 LVNFEQKT
+537 LVSFDQRDD
-545 SSSSSSESEAPS
+545 SSASESTS
-557 KPESSSSSSSERSAS
+557 SAS

>member
-1 MNSGNSQASGG
+1 MG
-12 PRSGAWR
+12 WR
-19 RPESGTSGLE
+19 RQQSESVGLE
-29 RYFATI
+29 RYARI
-35 RERAG
+35 LRERAG
-40 LIALVTFVTTLIAAA
+40 LIGLVVLVTTLMAAG
-55 YLVVATEQYRA
+55 YLAVATDKYRA

-73 PLSRDDDSLQ
+73 PAGRDQ
-83 GLSVIHESTDPTRD
+83 AGLDNLPIIRESSDPTRD
-97 VATAARLT
+97 VETASRVVASR
-105 TSLNVA
+105 NVA
-111 RRVDKEIG
+111 KRVID
-119 YPGTPEQLRSKVS
+119 QLGLNESVESVLKQVK
-132 AEPVAASQVVAVVAE
+132 AEPVAQSNIVAIRAT
-147 ADSPEMARDI
+147 ADSPDEARDL
-157 ANGFANG
+157 ANGFADG
-164 IVSERGDI
+164 VVATRDAVVRTEAE
-172 VKRQADT
+172 K

-185 QQLQDS
+185 GELQNAEQNGDDTTASSLSDEITQLQAVRES
-191 QDSGETTTALEQQIV
+191 
-206 ALEKVKTAG
+206 G
-215 DPTLTVDT
+215 DPTLSVETRAD
-223 LASKPVSPFSP
+223 APNSPYSP
-234 RPMLTLIAGLFG
+234 RPMLTIFAGIIG
-246 GLILGVGG
+246 GLILGIGG
-254 AFAMSALD
+254 AFAVSALD

-278 ILARVPKEKRAPT
+278 ILARVPKEKRAPG
-291 FTLGKRRLVIGPRSR
+291 FTLGKRRFGIGPRER
-306 ERRALPPGELSAAT
+306 QRRALPPGELSAAT

-333 QRREDGNSRSI
+333 QRRDDGNSRSI

-420 LCALLVDRADDWLAE
+420 LCVLLVDRADDWLAE

-442 EALLEDAKRL
+442 QALLEDAKRL

-477 DVVMVVRLG
+477 DVVLVTRLG
-486 SSNLTQLAHLGD
+486 SSNITQLAHLGD
-498 LLEQNS
+498 LLDQNG
-504 IRPAGFVVV
+504 IKPAGFVVV

-537 LVNFEQKT
+537 LVNFEQK
-545 SSSSSSESEAPS
+545 SSSGSNDTEETSTSP
-557 KPESSSSSSSERSAS
+557 
-572 SAER
+572 AER